1 MIDNDNNSEITIT
14 KEKLLDI
21 TDKVSDALR
30 VAMNKT
36 KEEISDI
43 VINMSS
49 ISEE

>member
-30 VAMNKT
+30 IAMNKT
-36 KEEISDI
+36 TEEISDI
-43 VINMSS
+43 IINMSS
-49 ISEE
+49 ISKE